1 MQTIPA
7 TIILR
12 PADFCDVFFS
22 AQKKRIGQPFWLK
35 SLETGKF
42 DNKAYLVSELT
53 NSQELKGWVENKMV
67 YVPASDIDIQAE
79 KRQSAA

>member
-1 MQTIPA
+1 
-7 TIILR
+7 
-12 PADFCDVFFS
+12 
-22 AQKKRIGQPFWLK
+22 
-35 SLETGKF
+35 
-42 DNKAYLVSELT
+42 LT